1 MNNNKKTIFRSTL
14 KSLML
19 FLFYIH
25 IYLLSIPNT
34 FALSSPYT
42 RYISYSDFGKGE
54 PLVLIHTF
62 ATDKNLWLP
71 QHQGLKQYFRV
82 ISLDLWGFG
91 YSEGTTGLAVPMNE
105 YADEVAQLL
114 DQLSIKKAIIG
125 GTSMGG
131 YIALAFLAKYP
142 DRVKGLIL
150 SNTQAIADPE
160 ETKKTDKTL
169 ATDVLVD
176 GTEQFVNYYMN
187 HVLSTEAPQTI
198 RSFLQN
204 ILLDQTS
211 FALASALRGM
221 AIRSDFSKVLASTAL
236 PILIITSDRDTVIPP
251 QQSANMSALA
261 KNSKLVVIADAGHL
275 SSLEQPEQWNKA
287 VIEVFNTGRA

>member
-1 MNNNKKTIFRSTL
+1 
-14 KSLML
+14 ML
-19 FLFYIH
+19 FLFFIN
-25 IYLLSIPNT
+25 IYFLSIPNT

-54 PLVLIHTF
+54 PLVLLHDF

-71 QHQGLKQYFRV
+71 QHQGLKQHFRV

-91 YSEGTTGLAVPMNE
+91 YSEGTTGLAVTMNE

-131 YIALAFLAKYP
+131 YVALAFLAKYP
-142 DRVKGLIL
+142 DRVNGLIL
-150 SNTQAIADPE
+150 SNTQAIADSE
-160 ETKKTDKTL
+160 ETQKTDKKL
-169 ATDVLVD
+169 AADVLID
-176 GTEQFVNYYMN
+176 GNEQLVNHYKN
-187 HVLSTEAPQTI
+187 QALSVEAPQTI
-198 RSFLQN
+198 RSFLLN

-221 AIRSDFSKVLASTAL
+221 TVRGDFSKILANTML
-236 PILIITSDRDTVIPP
+236 PILIITSDKDTVISP

-275 SSLEQPEQWNKA
+275 SNLEQPEQWNKT
-287 VIEVFNTGRA
+287 VIEYFGYRAHA